1 MALLNLGSSD
11 PNLRTAAYNL
21 LCALTSTFDLKIEGH
36 LLETNGVCIPSNNTI
51 FIKSVSETLAQN
63 EPHLTLEFL
72 EECIQVQIV
81 NFKTSKLF
89 GTIATINMIGDLD
102 PWYLNIKVVYHVNIF
117 ISFHFRVSEPLRLS
131 WNICVWSTWRRG
143 FRTWRDSANHPL
155 TNPKN

>member
-102 PWYLNIKVVYHVNIF
+102 P
-117 ISFHFRVSEPLRLS
+117 
-131 WNICVWSTWRRG
+131 
-143 FRTWRDSANHPL
+143 
-155 TNPKN
+155 